1 MREGDNFHTPVSSWG
16 KANLRAIQI
25 RIGVVEGWRKLL
37 VGDVRGMDNRSQ
49 AIGTP
54 RKRKAENQDSERL
67 SKRMSFLNLGS
78 CSRSFPVYILQLLIV
93 LAERNGQKLYVPVE
107 QPAINSTSASSSN
120 PKSPAQQAQTQDD
133 DTMQLDDTKHKVYI
147 YDLDAELSDSE
158 SSDDGRLVFLPD
170 IRKHLRET
178 RIPPTILANSEG
190 ELAGMNNQLVLYN
203 VPSSLTV
210 PEEQDSV
217 RKAII
222 ETRARARAK
231 QEQIR
236 NEETRSAQT
245 MVASNG
251 TDARDWYNGIT
262 NGVSAAT
269 APQDLVYD
277 DPDAMDL
284 G

>member
-1 MREGDNFHTPVSSWG
+1 V
-16 KANLRAIQI
+16 
-25 RIGVVEGWRKLL
+25 
-37 VGDVRGMDNRSQ
+37 MDRSQ
-49 AIGTP
+49 AIGRV
-54 RKRKAENQDSERL
+54 RKRKAENQDNERL
-67 SKRMSFLNLGS
+67 SKRMSLLNL
-78 CSRSFPVYILQLLIV
+78 
-93 LAERNGQKLYVPVE
+93 ERNGQKLYVPVE
-107 QPAINSTSASSSN
+107 QPTSANTALSSR
-120 PKSPAQQAQTQDD
+120 PKSPAQRAQAQDD
-133 DTMQLDDTKHKVYI
+133 DIMQLDDTKHKVYI

-170 IRKHLRET
+170 IQKHLRET
-178 RIPPTILANSEG
+178 RIPPAILANSEG

-231 QEQIR
+231 QEQKR
-236 NEETRSAQT
+236 NEETRNAQT
-245 MVASNG
+245 IAASANG
-251 TDARDWYNGIT
+251 IDARDWYNHMA
-262 NGVSAAT
+262 NGLSASVP
-269 APQDLVYD
+269 APQQELIDD